1 MGRLPYGTK
10 ERDIEKFFRNYGRLR
25 EINLKNGYGFVVSL
39 SQLHYFAFQSL
50 LKSKGLCVA
59 GVDRNLVSTCILFIV
74 ALHNLNLSLSNAWT
88 VFVIK
93 IGQLTPW
100 TIPGL
105 PAPNLQAIQPPNIY
119 FPPYKEKTWQFCSSA
134 PTPAEGFLQF
144 ISCEIDKLKSCNMS
158 LSV

>member
-50 LKSKGLCVA
+50 LKFKGLCVA

-74 ALHNLNLSLSNAWT
+74 ALHNVNLSPSYAWT
-88 VFVIK
+88 EFVIK

-105 PAPNLQAIQPPNIY
+105 PAPNLQ
-119 FPPYKEKTWQFCSSA
+119 QFSPQTYISDHTKKKLGHFALVRLLLQKASSNL
-134 PTPAEGFLQF
+134 FLV
-144 ISCEIDKLKSCNMS
+144 KLIN
-158 LSV
+158 

>member
-39 SQLHYFAFQSL
+39 SQLHCFAFQLL
-50 LKSKGLCVA
+50 LKFKGLYVA
-59 GVDRNLVSTCILFIV
+59 GVDRNLVSTCILFIF
-74 ALHNLNLSLSNAWT
+74 LHSLNLSLSYAWT
-88 VFVIK
+88 VFVFK
-93 IGQLTPW
+93 VGQLTPW

-119 FPPYKEKTWQFCSSA
+119 IRPYKEKTWPFCSSA
-134 PTPAEGFLQF
+134 PTPAEGFFQF
-144 ISCEIDKLKSCNMS
+144 ISCEIDTLKSCNMS